1 MILVFFLI
9 TLLFLLILFT
19 ICIIL
24 SNLQIQITNFKLDNI
39 QHLSP
44 KYIINISLKLF
55 NKIKWISINLD
66 NYKIRK
72 ILNKVH
78 LEKID
83 IKELEKNINLEE
95 IKELINIKPKI
106 LSLDLNIDVG
116 LENVILTSYLIP
128 IICTII
134 SMILSKLIDLRN
146 IDNMDDIDDMDE
158 INNIK
163 YIVTPIYNR
172 GNVYKIQL
180 NTIVNFK
187 ITTAIKS
194 MYRIYKIN
202 KKNKEERKNK
212 EKENRKDKNNRKI
225 KTGFNYSV

>member
-9 TLLFLLILFT
+9 TLHFLLILFT

-24 SNLQIQITNFKLDNI
+24 SNLQIQIINFKLDNI

-66 NYKIRK
+66 NNKIKR
-72 ILNKVH
+72 ILNKIH
-78 LEKID
+78 LEKIN
-83 IKELEKNINLEE
+83 IKEIEKNINLEE
-95 IKELINIKPKI
+95 IKQLIDIKPKI
-106 LSLDLNIDVG
+106 LSLDLNIQIG
-116 LENVILTSYLIP
+116 LENVILTSFLIP

-134 SMILSKLIDLRN
+134 SIVLSKLLDLK
-146 IDNMDDIDDMDE
+146 NMDDIDNMDE

-163 YIVTPIYNR
+163 YIVIPIYNR
-172 GNVYKIQL
+172 GNIYNIQL

-212 EKENRKDKNNRKI
+212 ENRKDKNNRKI